1 MLRDNHEEGPTG
13 EMWEWLATLRG
24 LDLTDAEVEAAAQ
37 RLLADPERALPI
49 LLAQFTDPT
58 EDPALLAVTTVALK
72 GWAAPYPVKPL
83 TLLLRSKDVGALGK
97 ALIMTVLE
105 RYGMPA
111 DNPDI
116 LGVGINLE
124 EFEIDG
130 TLGERGASQ
139 N

>member
-1 MLRDNHEEGPTG
+1 MRDDHEEGPTG

-24 LDLTDAEVEAAAQ
+24 LDPTDAEVEAAAQ
-37 RLLADPERALPI
+37 RLLADPARALPI

-72 GWAAPYPVKPL
+72 GWDAPYPVKPL
-83 TLLLRSKDVGALGK
+83 ELLLRSKDVGALGK

-105 RYGMPA
+105 RYGLA
-111 DNPDI
+111 VDSPD
-116 LGVGINLE
+116 LFGVGINLE
-124 EFEIDG
+124 EYEIDG

>member
-1 MLRDNHEEGPTG
+1 MRDDHAEGPTG
-13 EMWEWLATLRG
+13 EMWDWLATLRG
-24 LDLTDAEVEAAAQ
+24 LDLTDAEVEAAAK

-49 LLAQFTDPT
+49 LLAQFTDPA

-83 TLLLRSKDVGALGK
+83 EKLLRSKDVGALAK

-105 RYGMPA
+105 RYGLAA
-111 DNPDI
+111 DNPDFF
-116 LGVGINLE
+116 GVGINLE
-124 EFEIDG
+124 EYELDSG
-130 TLGERGASQ
+130 TGRPDVSR

>member
-1 MLRDNHEEGPTG
+1 MHGDHEEDPTG

-24 LDLTDAEVEAAAQ
+24 LDLTDAEVEAAAT

-49 LLAQFTDPT
+49 LLAQFTDPA

-72 GWAAPYPVKPL
+72 GWAAPFPVKPL
-83 TLLLRSKDVGALGK
+83 ETLLRSKDVGALGK

-105 RYGMPA
+105 RYGLA
-111 DNPDI
+111 TDNPDFF
-116 LGVGINLE
+116 GVGINLE
-124 EFEIDG
+124 EYEIDRTPG
-130 TLGERGASQ
+130 DRGASQ

>member
-1 MLRDNHEEGPTG
+1 
-13 EMWEWLATLRG
+13 MWDWLATLRG
-24 LDLTDAEVEAAAQ
+24 LDLTDAEVEAAAK

-49 LLAQFTDPT
+49 LLAQFTDPA

-83 TLLLRSKDVGALGK
+83 EKLLRSKDVGALAK

-105 RYGMPA
+105 RYGLAA
-111 DNPDI
+111 DNPDFF
-116 LGVGINLE
+116 GVGINLE
-124 EFEIDG
+124 EYELDSG
-130 TLGERGASQ
+130 TGRPDVSR

>member
-1 MLRDNHEEGPTG
+1 MHDEHEEGPTG

-24 LDLTDAEVEAAAQ
+24 LDLTDAEVEAAAK

-49 LLAQFTDPT
+49 LLAQFTDPA

-72 GWAAPYPVKPL
+72 GWAAPFPVKPL
-83 TLLLRSKDVGALGK
+83 ETLLRSKDVGALAK

-105 RYGMPA
+105 RYGLAA
-111 DNPDI
+111 DNPDFF
-116 LGVGINLE
+116 GVGINLE
-124 EFEIDG
+124 EYEIDRTSG
-130 TLGERGASQ
+130 DRGASQ

>member
-1 MLRDNHEEGPTG
+1 MHDEHEEGPTG

-49 LLAQFTDPT
+49 LLAQFTDPA
-58 EDPALLAVTTVALK
+58 EDSSLLAVTTVALK
-72 GWAAPYPVKPL
+72 GWAAPFPVKPL
-83 TLLLRSKDVGALGK
+83 EKLLRSKDVGALAK

-105 RYGMPA
+105 RYGLAA
-111 DNPDI
+111 DTPDFF
-116 LGVGINLE
+116 GVGINLE
-124 EFEIDG
+124 EYEIDG
-130 TLGERGASQ
+130 MPGARGASQ

>member
-1 MLRDNHEEGPTG
+1 MHGDHEEGPTG

-24 LDLTDAEVEAAAQ
+24 LDLTDAEVEAAAT

-49 LLAQFTDPT
+49 LLAQFTDPA

-72 GWAAPYPVKPL
+72 GWAAPFPVKPL
-83 TLLLRSKDVGALGK
+83 ETLLRSKDVGALGK

-105 RYGMPA
+105 RYGLA
-111 DNPDI
+111 TDNPDFF
-116 LGVGINLE
+116 GVGINLE
-124 EFEIDG
+124 EYEIDRTPG
-130 TLGERGASQ
+130 DRGASQ

>member
-1 MLRDNHEEGPTG
+1 MHDDHEEGPTG

-49 LLAQFTDPT
+49 LLAQFTDPA
-58 EDPALLAVTTVALK
+58 EDPALLAVTTVALQ
-72 GWAAPYPVKPL
+72 GWAAPFPVKPL
-83 TLLLRSKDVGALGK
+83 EKLLRSKDVGALAK

-105 RYGMPA
+105 RYGLAA
-111 DNPDI
+111 DTPDFF
-116 LGVGINLE
+116 GVGINLE
-124 EFEIDG
+124 EYEIDG
-130 TLGERGASQ
+130 MPRDRGVSQ

>member
-1 MLRDNHEEGPTG
+1 MHDDHEEGPTG

-24 LDLTDAEVEAAAQ
+24 LDLTDAEVEAAAK

-49 LLAQFTDPT
+49 LLAQFTDPA

-72 GWAAPYPVKPL
+72 GWAAPFPVKPL
-83 TLLLRSKDVGALGK
+83 ETLLRSKDVGALGK

-105 RYGMPA
+105 RYGLA
-111 DNPDI
+111 TDNPDFF
-116 LGVGINLE
+116 GVGINLE
-124 EFEIDG
+124 EYEIDRTPG
-130 TLGERGASQ
+130 DRGASQ